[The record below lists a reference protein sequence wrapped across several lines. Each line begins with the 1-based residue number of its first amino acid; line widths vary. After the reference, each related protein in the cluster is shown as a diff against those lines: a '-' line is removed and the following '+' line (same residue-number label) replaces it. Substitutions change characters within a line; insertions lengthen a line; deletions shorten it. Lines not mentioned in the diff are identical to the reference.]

1 MQQSLQQ
8 SRLCDSPPST
18 SFPTPPAEHWKQQRS
33 GQWQR
38 LNIRQRRSKLEILVS
53 SVAAAENGALQ
64 KASRIPALPFVKVAG
79 QEEMKLALLLNVV
92 DPRIGGV
99 LIMGDRGTG
108 KSVAVS
114 TSCYCFCRKTFA
126 YSFKQS
132 IFLPQRVPI
141 RPAEC
146 SFSGNSV
153 I

>member
-18 SFPTPPAEHWKQQRS
+18 SCSIPAAPVFRQHSDRRSQKSNARS
-33 GQWQR
+33 G
-38 LNIRQRRSKLEILVS
+38 RSELVCNAS
-53 SVAAAENGALQ
+53 SVAAAENGTLQ
-64 KASRIPALPFVKVAG
+64 KASRIPPLPFVKVAG

-114 TSCYCFCRKTFA
+114 CHVECLSICCKSSLCCSTS
-126 YSFKQS
+126 
-132 IFLPQRVPI
+132 P
-141 RPAEC
+141 
-146 SFSGNSV
+146 SFSLSLMKQPEAEPLR
-153 I
+153 

>member
-1 MQQSLQQ
+1 MQNSLQQ

-18 SFPTPPAEHWKQQRS
+18 SFSSPPAEHLQQQRS

-38 LNIRQRRSKLEILVS
+38 LKIQQRRSKLEVFVT

-64 KASRIPALPFVKVAG
+64 KASRIPPLPFVKVAG

-114 TSCYCFCRKTFA
+114 TSCF
-126 YSFKQS
+126 
-132 IFLPQRVPI
+132 
-141 RPAEC
+141 
-146 SFSGNSV
+146 
-153 I
+153 